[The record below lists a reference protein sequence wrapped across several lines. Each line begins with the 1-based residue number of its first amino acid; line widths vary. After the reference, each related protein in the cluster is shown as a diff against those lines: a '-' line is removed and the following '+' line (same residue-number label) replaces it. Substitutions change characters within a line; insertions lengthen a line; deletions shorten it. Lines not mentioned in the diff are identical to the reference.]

1 MSTSP
6 DANDRL
12 IVNIRTPRAGSCIS
26 AQFAAELSS
35 LIDVSLRPTTQDA
48 QKTPISTQ
56 KNNLASLDGQDA
68 IYVPAGTFWRQSK
81 TWLAASPDTVKFTE
95 FTGFNIDATKAMLSF
110 SWIPNSA
117 ETGVLVSASPSGT
130 ASIRPS
136 VELVTRNSGSVEFKV
151 YNAIADIEVTLELFA
166 PAIPPEQA

>member
-95 FTGFNIDATKAMLSF
+95 FTGFNID
-110 SWIPNSA
+110 
-117 ETGVLVSASPSGT
+117 
-130 ASIRPS
+130 
-136 VELVTRNSGSVEFKV
+136 
-151 YNAIADIEVTLELFA
+151 
-166 PAIPPEQA
+166 